1 MPLCL
6 PPQFLWFILM
16 SSSELPKII
25 DKTQAE
31 IDEVISAIQSCNL
44 PSSAKDFAISCINVA
59 IWFPKALLEQKIKLS
74 NIRKLVFGRGKLGLM
89 MNT

>member
-1 MPLCL
+1 
-6 PPQFLWFILM
+6 M
-16 SSSELPKII
+16 SSCELPKII
-25 DKTQAE
+25 DKTQAD